1 MGNVLSDVE
10 RKVLGVVQGGLPRSR
25 TPYKDMAEAA
35 GLEVGELLG
44 VLRGWQKDGKMRRI
58 GAIVHHLNVGLAA
71 GAMVVW
77 RVEDDRVE
85 EVGRILGG
93 FEQVSHAYER
103 VKRPGWDYN
112 VYTMVHGVDDKELH
126 VTVERMSEAC
136 GVSDYRMLMTE
147 RELRKV
153 PPRYIL

>member
-10 RKVLGVVQGGLPRSR
+10 RKVLGVIQGGLPQTQ

-35 GLEVGELLG
+35 GLGVGELLD
-44 VLRGWQKDGKMRRI
+44 VLRDWQKNGKMRRI
-58 GAIVHHLNVGLAA
+58 GAIVHHLKAGLAA

-77 RVEDDRVE
+77 RVEEKRVE
-85 EVGRILGG
+85 EVGGILGG

-103 VKRPGWDYN
+103 IKRPDWPYN
-112 VYTMVHGVDDKELH
+112 VYTMVHGVDDKELQ
-126 VTVERMSEAC
+126 VTVEHMSEAC

-153 PPRYIL
+153 PPTYI

>member
-10 RKVLGVVQGGLPRSR
+10 RKVLGVVQGGLPQSR

-35 GLEVGELLG
+35 GVEVGVLLG

-58 GAIVHHLNVGLAA
+58 GAIVHHLKAGLAA

-77 RVEDDRVE
+77 VVEEKRVE
-85 EVGRILGG
+85 EVGRVLGG

-103 VKRPGWDYN
+103 IKRPGWAYN
-112 VYTMVHGVDDKELH
+112 VYTMVHGVDDKELQ

-136 GVSDYRMLMTE
+136 GVSDYRMLRTE

-153 PPRYIL
+153 PPTYI